1 MPSDTTTRDDA
12 DVADER
18 PSIWGRYRRR
28 RFRRR
33 SIFWRWRRLL
43 FLAMLVVIASLA
55 GLGLVL
61 SNIELPPQSQGLA
74 ESSFICTRE
83 VTGRCGPDNAAA
95 QLNGEENRVIVPYR
109 RIPEV
114 LIDAVIAAEDQN
126 FWEHNGVDPAGI
138 ARAGWAQVSGNSVS
152 EQGGSTI
159 TQQYVKT
166 VYLTNERTIARKIRE
181 AIYAVELERELSK
194 EEILERYLNT
204 VYFGR
209 GAYGV
214 QAASQAYFL
223 EDVEDLS
230 LTDAA
235 YLAGLIRSPETADAD
250 RQPREAYRRRN
261 TTLINMKELGY
272 ITQEEYDDAIAVRW
286 VVNPYGVCPDECPP
300 GMVLPRTQA
309 QLFSHVR
316 GHDIGSEY
324 FYETVRQ
331 QLVSLFG
338 EETVYGGGLRV
349 YTTLDQ
355 NWQRQ
360 AYETV
365 VNNYP
370 SGAPTSS
377 IVAIGADGRVRAM
390 MGGRD
395 FNISELNLATGAK
408 GGGSGRQP
416 GSSFKPFALAEAF
429 AQGYSAE
436 ATLPAPS
443 SVTLDIPGTADWHVS
458 GGASASGSHTL
469 LSGIQASSNV
479 VFAQLMLELGPENVI
494 EMAHT
499 LGIKSDLPAVP
510 SIVLGAGEV
519 SVLDMASAYSS
530 FRDHGLHHEPVMIE
544 RVEDARGNVIYRAD
558 EPPQQVISPEVAD
571 TVTTA
576 LRGVVSGGTGVQA
589 QLSGWEV
596 AGKTGTTQSNK
607 DAWFVGYTCNVT
619 TAVWVGN
626 VGGPG
631 EEIAPLPGEG
641 GTLAAPLWHE
651 FMERITSAGYVQN
664 DCALADVTEFPGRTQ
679 FEDRQVDD
687 TTSQPTCPA
696 GYTLADLDGDGVF
709 ESCAQSSD
717 GGEPTP
723 TTEPPTATT
732 EPPPPTTEP
741 PPPTTTIPAG
751 PPGGGELAPQRE

>member
-1 MPSDTTTRDDA
+1 
-12 DVADER
+12 V
-18 PSIWGRYRRR
+18 
-28 RFRRR
+28 
-33 SIFWRWRRLL
+33 
-43 FLAMLVVIASLA
+43 
-55 GLGLVL
+55 
-61 SNIELPPQSQGLA
+61 SQ
-74 ESSFICTRE
+74 
-83 VTGRCGPDNAAA
+83 
-95 QLNGEENRVIVPYR
+95 
-109 RIPEV
+109 
-114 LIDAVIAAEDQN
+114 
-126 FWEHNGVDPAGI
+126 
-138 ARAGWAQVSGNSVS
+138 
-152 EQGGSTI
+152 QGGSTI

-214 QAASQAYFL
+214 QAAAQAYFF

-261 TTLINMKELGY
+261 TTLVNMKELGY
-272 ITQEEYDDAIAVRW
+272 ITQEEYDDAIAVTW
-286 VVNPYGVCPDECPP
+286 AVNPYGICPDECPP
-300 GMVLPRTQA
+300 GNVLPRTQA

-331 QLVSLFG
+331 QLVALFG

-395 FNISELNLATGAK
+395 FNVSEVNLATGAK

-530 FRDHGLHHEPVMIE
+530 FRDHGLHNEPVMIE

-558 EPPQQVISPEVAD
+558 ETPQQVISPEVAD

-589 QLSGWEV
+589 QLSGWDV

-651 FMERITSAGYVQN
+651 FMERITSAGYVHN
-664 DCALADVTEFPGRTQ
+664 DCALAEVTEFPGRTE

-696 GYTLADLDGDGVF
+696 GYTLADLDGDGVA
-709 ESCAQSSD
+709 ESCEQSSD
-717 GGEPTP
+717 GGGPTP
-723 TTEPPTATT
+723 TTEVPPPTT

-741 PPPTTTIPAG
+741 PPPTTTIPA
-751 PPGGGELAPQRE
+751 PAPGEAVLPRQRE